1 MCGIGGIILK
11 TPGGNRRTGEIA
23 YRILESITR
32 RGRDSV
38 GIALWQPNGLGLL
51 HVGINYERP
60 GLGPR
65 VVEHLKRVGRDVEA
79 EDGGGFVRAT
89 GRFADDDDALIAG
102 LEAID
107 PSVSVG
113 AVGSHVEVLK
123 ALGAVGNLERSFHL
137 TDYAGR
143 VAIGLT
149 RNATE
154 SRVDFA
160 HAQPLGV
167 RGARDIAIM
176 HNGHITNYL
185 RLRERY
191 RRKGHV
197 LTTTNDSEVVGIV
210 IADRMAK
217 GESFEEALRFTQSEI
232 DGSMTYVVVTD
243 RAVGLVKDQWAYKP
257 MVVAETEAF
266 VALASDGEA
275 IANGLGRDVSFRE
288 PGAGEVIVWPL

>member
-1 MCGIGGIILK
+1 MCGIGGVIYK
-11 TPGGNRRTGEIA
+11 KPGGNQRAGEVA

-38 GIALWQPNGLGLL
+38 GVALWQPNGGRL
-51 HVGINYERP
+51 HVGVNYETP

-65 VVEHLKRVGRDVEA
+65 IVAHLKAVGDAVEA

-89 GRFADDDDALIAG
+89 LGFTGGDEELVAG
-102 LEAID
+102 IEAID

-113 AVGSHVEVLK
+113 AIGAHVEVLK
-123 ALGAVGNLERSFHL
+123 ALGDVANLERAFHL

-167 RGARDIAIM
+167 RGRRDVAIM

-185 RLRERY
+185 HLRERY
-191 RRKGHV
+191 KRRGHTF
-197 LTTTNDSEVVGIV
+197 TTTNDSEVVGVV
-210 IADRMAK
+210 IADRMAA
-217 GESFEEALRFTQSEI
+217 GVSLDQALRFTQREI
-232 DGSMTYVVVTD
+232 DGSMTYVVVTEA
-243 RAVGLVKDQWAYKP
+243 AVALVKDQWAYKP
-257 MVVAETEAF
+257 MVVAETDEF

-275 IANGLGRDVSFRE
+275 LANGFGRDVSFRE
-288 PGAGEVIVWPL
+288 PGAGEVLVWP